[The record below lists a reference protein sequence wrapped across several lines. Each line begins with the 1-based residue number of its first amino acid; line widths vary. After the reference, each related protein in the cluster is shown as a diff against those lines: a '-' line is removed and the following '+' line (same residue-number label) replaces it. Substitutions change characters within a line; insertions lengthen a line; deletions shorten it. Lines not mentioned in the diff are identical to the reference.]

1 MINLK
6 DISLR
11 VLLAYALILHPIII
25 SEYATYFYIA
35 IYGFALI
42 YIILNVS
49 ILKKFIS
56 KISLHNF
63 SIIILSILFVIV
75 SIVHPVLLGTED
87 YTYIGVTTAIFRK
100 LTLLLCL
107 AILTYKKHQNNFS
120 WKLFVFY
127 YILSTT
133 LYVVVTTFFIIM
145 PNISEIWKDILGRTA
160 QLDRVYKTYG
170 YTTRFGWSG
179 FSGFRETLDCSLSIV
194 FLIAIYSTKSNQ
206 YIHSSTFYSLATIC
220 LLGNIYY
227 GRVGTI
233 TSLICIIIGLFKN
246 KRINIKTFT
255 TIIIIAFTFISSVIA
270 LSNHNEVAKE
280 LYNWAIKPIYT
291 SIHNHEIDSYSAN
304 HLLNDMIYV
313 PEEKTIIIG
322 DGRYTNSDSTYYG
335 HTDSGFMRQIL
346 FWGIIWT
353 SIVYLTLLI
362 SIKNISKIEKSLLI
376 PLIVLTVL
384 FEIKGE
390 IYYEI
395 IPFLILINQI
405 RTTFELKNKTE
416 IDVR

>member
-127 YILSTT
+127 YILPPSF
-133 LYVVVTTFFIIM
+133 YIFY
-145 PNISEIWKDILGRTA
+145 PNM
-160 QLDRVYKTYG
+160 
-170 YTTRFGWSG
+170 
-179 FSGFRETLDCSLSIV
+179 SI
-194 FLIAIYSTKSNQ
+194 F
-206 YIHSSTFYSLATIC
+206 
-220 LLGNIYY
+220 
-227 GRVGTI
+227 
-233 TSLICIIIGLFKN
+233 
-246 KRINIKTFT
+246 
-255 TIIIIAFTFISSVIA
+255 
-270 LSNHNEVAKE
+270 
-280 LYNWAIKPIYT
+280 
-291 SIHNHEIDSYSAN
+291 
-304 HLLNDMIYV
+304 
-313 PEEKTIIIG
+313 
-322 DGRYTNSDSTYYG
+322 
-335 HTDSGFMRQIL
+335 
-346 FWGIIWT
+346 
-353 SIVYLTLLI
+353 
-362 SIKNISKIEKSLLI
+362 
-376 PLIVLTVL
+376 
-384 FEIKGE
+384 
-390 IYYEI
+390 
-395 IPFLILINQI
+395 
-405 RTTFELKNKTE
+405 
-416 IDVR
+416 